1 MPAVSKK
8 QQRFFGMVHA
18 YQKGKIPADK
28 VSAAVKKVAGS
39 ISPEDSKKYAT
50 TQHAGLKEI
59 RAMLESPT
67 YVHETLKHIVESN
80 AADKVKGQLLDMYTS
95 KMILTVLN
103 KLNEN
108 NRNALLS
115 KPVNEMVAVAYKMLT
130 Y

>member
-50 TQHAGLKEI
+50 THHAGLREI

-67 YVHETLKHIVESN
+67 YIEETLKEIAETSVPST
-80 AADKVKGQLLDMYTS
+80 VKGQVLDAYTS

-103 KLNEN
+103 GLNESN
-108 NRNALLS
+108 KNGLLS
-115 KPVNEMVAVAYKMLT
+115 KPINEIVAISYKLLT

>member
-50 TQHAGLKEI
+50 THHAGLKEI

-67 YVHETLKHIVESN
+67 YVHETLKKIVESN
-80 AADKVKGQLLDMYTS
+80 AADKVKGQILDVYTS

-115 KPVNEMVAVAYKMLT
+115 KPVNEIVAVAYKMLT

>member
-8 QQRFFGMVHA
+8 QQRFFGLVHA

-28 VSAAVKKVAGS
+28 VSAAVKKVAGT

-50 TQHAGLKEI
+50 TKHAGLKEI
-59 RAMLESPT
+59 RAMLESPS
-67 YVHETLKHIVESN
+67 YVQETLKHIVENNSPS
-80 AADKVKGQLLDMYTS
+80 KVKGHLLDVYTS
-95 KMILTVLN
+95 KMILTVLT

-115 KPVNEMVAVAYKMLT
+115 KSVNEMVAVAYKILT